1 MTGDAFRVERAHA
14 GAADLSVVAQ
24 WYQTLQVRQWMSE
37 FEFARFAG
45 GLDTVG
51 SASDGG
57 HTLRLGSYAWIGY
70 DGLDPVSFVG
80 GEVRR
85 RLAGRTLMVGR
96 TAHIPDV
103 DGPASLGVI
112 CAVAPGRREEGFGRR
127 TMHAVLSV
135 LPTMDTDACTVE
147 CSVDINN
154 DASLAL
160 FRSLNE
166 FTEDATSSTDI
177 RFRHQICSTS
187 T

>member
-1 MTGDAFRVERAHA
+1 
-14 GAADLSVVAQ
+14 
-24 WYQTLQVRQWMSE
+24 MSE

-45 GLDTVG
+45 GLDTAG
-51 SASDGG
+51 SANDGG

-96 TAHIPDV
+96 AAHTPDV

-112 CAVAPGRREEGFGRR
+112 CAVAPRRRGQGFGRR
-127 TMHAVLSV
+127 TMQAALSV
-135 LPTMDTDACTVE
+135 LPTMGTDARTVE

-160 FRSLNE
+160 FRSMKE
-166 FTEDATSSTDI
+166 FTEEATSSTHVC
-177 RFRHQICSTS
+177 FRHQICST
-187 T
+187 